1 MSNLTTKRFVIRKSL
16 IGKNTV
22 ITFVNK
28 KQETVSYNHDEVY
41 NTHKE
46 RFESMNCFQ
55 KYKSYTNS
63 NCVPSFCRN
72 LQTVTEQYQLKPSQF
87 HLFTRKSNMNKYT
100 VVMVFVSSIL
110 TLQQIQTKYDQ
121 YWIIIM

>member
-1 MSNLTTKRFVIRKSL
+1 MSKLETKRFVIRKSL

-41 NTHKE
+41 NTHKS
-46 RFESMNCFQ
+46 RFESMNCFA

-63 NCVPSFCRN
+63 NAIPAFCRN
-72 LQTVTEQYQLKPSQF
+72 LAL
-87 HLFTRKSNMNKYT
+87 
-100 VVMVFVSSIL
+100 
-110 TLQQIQTKYDQ
+110 
-121 YWIIIM
+121 

>member
-1 MSNLTTKRFVIRKSL
+1 MSKLETKRFVIRKSL

-72 LQTVTEQYQLKPSQF
+72 LQTIMLDE
-87 HLFTRKSNMNKYT
+87 
-100 VVMVFVSSIL
+100 
-110 TLQQIQTKYDQ
+110 TLESTL
-121 YWIIIM
+121 